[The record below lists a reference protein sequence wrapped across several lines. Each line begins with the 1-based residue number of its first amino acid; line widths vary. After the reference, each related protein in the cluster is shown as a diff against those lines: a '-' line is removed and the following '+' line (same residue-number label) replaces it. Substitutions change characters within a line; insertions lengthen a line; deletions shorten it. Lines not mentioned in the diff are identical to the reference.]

1 MPPETSDQAQADT
14 IARAVMLMLDKSV
27 DNRRRVEQLESELK
41 AMAVENERL
50 RAKCHRYEIAEL
62 ERRRFE
68 EEG

>member
-1 MPPETSDQAQADT
+1 
-14 IARAVMLMLDKSV
+14 MLMLDKSV

-50 RAKCHRYEIAEL
+50 RPKCHRYEIADI

>member
-1 MPPETSDQAQADT
+1 MAPETSDQAQADT
-14 IARAVMLMLDKSV
+14 LARAMLLI
-27 DNRRRVEQLESELK
+27 VERAAVTRKRAEVLEQELK

-50 RAKCHRYEIAEL
+50 RAKCHRYEIADM

>member
-1 MPPETSDQAQADT
+1 
-14 IARAVMLMLDKSV
+14 MLMLDKSV

-50 RAKCHRYEIAEL
+50 RVKCIQYEIADI
-62 ERRRFE
+62 ERRRYQ

>member
-50 RAKCHRYEIAEL
+50 RAKCHRYEIADI
-62 ERRRFE
+62 ERRRYE

>member
-1 MPPETSDQAQADT
+1 
-14 IARAVMLMLDKSV
+14 MLMLDKSV

-50 RAKCHRYEIAEL
+50 RAKCHRYEIADL